1 MGKKLSD
8 LPIGAKVVDPDTK
21 YYGKPIVWLV
31 ADKNHEGYPA
41 NSVTLISEKIL
52 CLKCFDAKEP
62 DNNIDYMNEY
72 GNNRYIYSNIHSWL
86 NSDLHIWYLS
96 KHYRDSPPDEEHVGY
111 SKPYNPY
118 LKESGFLTNFSKKFK
133 DSLMLTTLKV
143 AKNYAEGGGYEDVA
157 AKIFLASVAETGL
170 WDQYKPS
177 EGSVLSIF
185 KDSTRRTGYLT
196 EEAVINSTPKS
207 PNIQSPRE
215 WRWWLR
221 TSMLDSR
228 YNSIVVNYLTD
239 PLIGCLVFDGEN
251 GIRPLCNISSSIE
264 ISANSDS
271 DGVYRF
277 NCEPTIT
284 TELGG
289 NLGIKSEP
297 FSFSYS
303 VNDEDTGQ
311 TITIK
316 EYIDGKQKRSFT
328 AERNKSYFFEITK
341 EEWQE
346 LLNANHIL
354 KITVEDS
361 NGGKTEKTFTFSKNE
376 TKIEFELK
384 TPLKSDDRI
393 TKALINVSAE
403 IPKGAAITVEACNN
417 AFDEEPAWEDMTTR
431 VKKGSK
437 LFFKNE
443 DKTSEKWGFNVR
455 VKVNRS
461 GATGECYIRSIG
473 GNFE

>member
-31 ADKNHEGYPA
+31 ADKNHVGYPA

-62 DNNIDYMNEY
+62 NNPDIERKTG
-72 GNNRYIYSNIHSWL
+72 GNNNYKKSNINKWL
-86 NSDLHIWYLS
+86 NSVGDWYVPQ
-96 KHYRDSPPDEEHVGY
+96 HQYDTPPNSANLFEH
-111 SKPYNPY
+111 KNPY
-118 LKESGFLTNFSKKFK
+118 DTEPGFLTNMSVNFREKLLS
-133 DSLMLTTLKV
+133 TTLSIDKEIDGKQDYENMEAKV
-143 AKNYAEGGGYEDVA
+143 
-157 AKIFLASVAETGL
+157 FLASLLEVGYGDSKGSLAFFAGNNSKTAYPTPETISHSN
-170 WDQYKPS
+170 YKYWGFEVSRPWYW
-177 EGSVLSIF
+177 F
-185 KDSTRRTGYLT
+185 
-196 EEAVINSTPKS
+196 
-207 PNIQSPRE
+207 
-215 WRWWLR
+215 LR
-221 TSMLDSR
+221 TSFSNDRDKVWVEQSLD
-228 YNSIVVNYLTD
+228 NSQDIVSAYVSVY
-239 PLIGCLVFDGEN
+239 
-251 GIRPLCNISSSIE
+251 GIRPLCNLSSE
-264 ISANSDS
+264 ILVSDNPDS
-271 DGVYRF
+271 DGIYRF
-277 NCEPTIT
+277 NHSPTIST
-284 TELGG
+284 NIGN

-384 TPLKSDDRI
+384 TPLKADDRI

-403 IPKGAAITVEACNN
+403 IPAGAAITVEACNN

-437 LFFKNE
+437 LFFKNK

-455 VKVNRS
+455 VKVNRN

>member
-1 MGKKLSD
+1 
-8 LPIGAKVVDPDTK
+8 
-21 YYGKPIVWLV
+21 
-31 ADKNHEGYPA
+31 
-41 NSVTLISEKIL
+41 
-52 CLKCFDAKEP
+52 
-62 DNNIDYMNEY
+62 
-72 GNNRYIYSNIHSWL
+72 
-86 NSDLHIWYLS
+86 
-96 KHYRDSPPDEEHVGY
+96 
-111 SKPYNPY
+111 
-118 LKESGFLTNFSKKFK
+118 
-133 DSLMLTTLKV
+133 MLTTLKV

-157 AKIFLASVAETGL
+157 AKIFLASVAEAGL
-170 WDQYKPS
+170 WDKYKPS

-196 EEAVINSTPKS
+196 EEAVINSAPKS
-207 PNIQSPRE
+207 PYIQSSKV

-221 TSMLDSR
+221 TPLLDSR
-228 YNSIVVNYLTD
+228 YNSIVVNYTTD
-239 PLIGCLVFDGEN
+239 PLSADLVFDGGN
-251 GIRPLCNISSSIE
+251 GIRPLCNISSSME

-328 AERNKSYFFEITK
+328 AERNKPYFFEITK

-361 NGGKTEKTFTFSKNE
+361 EGGKTEKTFTFSKNE

-403 IPKGAAITVEACNN
+403 IPAGAAITVEACNN
-417 AFDEEPAWEDMTTR
+417 AFDEEPAWEDVTTR

-437 LFFKNE
+437 LFFKNKE
-443 DKTSEKWGFNVR
+443 KTSEKWGFNVR
-455 VKVNRS
+455 VKVNRN
-461 GATGECYIRSIG
+461 GAAGECYIRSIG